1 MMEREH
7 EPVAES
13 FGDVLHVVRVIVAA
27 LRKIHPS
34 PMCDEL
40 ALIVERRASLI
51 EHRLGLE

>member
-1 MMEREH
+1 MEREH

-27 LRKIHPS
+27 LRKVHPS